1 MVIIKSP
8 REIEIMRRANVIV
21 AETLEEIKEMV
32 CPGITTADL
41 DLAAESIVKKKGVRA
56 AFKGYGG
63 FPASVCISINDEVV
77 HGIPS
82 PKRVLK
88 DGDIVGIDFGVCLES
103 YYGDSAI
110 TVGVGI
116 LSEDAERLMETTR
129 ESLDAAIAKAK
140 VGNRLS
146 DISHAV
152 ESYVET
158 RGYSPVKN
166 FVGHG
171 IGKSLHESPQIPN
184 FGSPGRGIR
193 LKAGMV
199 LAIEPMIN
207 AGSSDVVVKS
217 DGWTA
222 VTKDGSLSAH
232 FEHSVAITDDGPY
245 ILSKI

>member
-1 MVIIKSP
+1 
-8 REIEIMRRANVIV
+8 
-21 AETLEEIKEMV
+21 MV